1 MQTLTGTTHPTSP
14 LEYDK
19 DIDGAEKTPGI
30 DYLHGEELDDFREE
44 WYEAIEAMTRAEP
57 HLLTKTREDLEPAVR
72 ERRIV
77 VAIDRTHG
85 DKVVGCIVL
94 WPLCKEEDGLGWYE
108 LGTFLV
114 IPSYRFGQTKLP
126 IGDNMYRY
134 LLATNREK
142 NILGTTTNAH
152 AIHTGMR
159 HGMQMISFHTLPLVV
174 HRATCICPFTKTG
187 TNDNLRC
194 HIKDGTI
201 GQGGC
206 RVRVSTPTWE
216 RMGKPPLFSF

>member
-1 MQTLTGTTHPTSP
+1 MQTQTGTSHPTKL

-19 DIDGAEKTPGI
+19 DVTGAEETPGI
-30 DYLHGEELDDFREE
+30 DYVHGEELDDFREE

-77 VAIDRTHG
+77 VAVDRTSG

-94 WPLCKEEDGLGWYE
+94 WPLCEDESGQMWYE

-114 IPSYRFGQTKLP
+114 IPSYRYGRAGLP
-126 IGDNMYRY
+126 IGDVMYHH
-134 LLATNREK
+134 LLAQNQEK
-142 NILGTTTNAH
+142 NILGTTTNVH

-159 HGMQMISFHTLPLVV
+159 HGMQMISFRRLPPAI
-174 HRATCICPFTKTG
+174 HHATCVCPLEKTG
-187 TNDNLRC
+187 TRNNLRC
-194 HIKDGTI
+194 NIKDLA
-201 GQGGC
+201 C

-216 RMGKPPLFSF
+216 RMGSPERLPFP